1 VDCIRIL
8 QAWGAYD
15 RIEHN
20 KNESFMLFGKNRIDF
35 LGLDNPEK
43 IKGAEYT
50 HIWLEE
56 ATDFDLEDVRQLR
69 LRLGRN
75 KANEN
80 ARYIFTFN
88 PIDAQHWTWTDLVQV
103 EKPGRVVHLSTY
115 RDNIRNLSP
124 EWIADLLALAE
135 QDENYYRIYAL
146 GEPGILQNVI
156 YTNYRVADYPVPY
169 PDCVGIDFGYNN
181 ATAITGIKQLSDRL
195 QVWEILYQSRMTNT
209 DLIAWLKA
217 RAGIW
222 YISGDTPLY
231 ADSAEPNRIEEIR
244 RAGFNA
250 RPGRQERQGHPDKIC
265 DQISDAILD
274 AALTDDPS
282 ARVACEVM
290 VSTGLVMVAGEITTD
305 SYIDIPQVVRET
317 IQEIGYTDRKL
328 GLMPTRVLF

>member
-1 VDCIRIL
+1 MSDEVPFAAINSRFLRIFEENPDARELVFYGGSGSGKSTSVAQILLTRFLDRSLPPVRMLFSRKWLSALKTTLLVDCIRIL

-20 KNESFMLFGKNRIDF
+20 KNESYMRFGRSRIDF

-43 IKGAEYT
+43 IKGAEYNY
-50 HIWLEE
+50 IWLEE
-56 ATDFDLEDVRQLR
+56 ATDFDLDDVRQLR

-103 EKPGRVVHLSTY
+103 EKPGRVVRLSTY

-169 PDCVGIDFGYNN
+169 PDCIGIDFGYNN
-181 ATAITGIKQLSDRL
+181 ATAIIGIKQLSDRL

-231 ADSAEPNRIEEIR
+231 ADSAEHREGI
-244 RAGFNA
+244 AAFLA
-250 RPGRQERQGHPDKIC
+250 KRPP
-265 DQISDAILD
+265 
-274 AALTDDPS
+274 
-282 ARVACEVM
+282 V
-290 VSTGLVMVAGEITTD
+290 
-305 SYIDIPQVVRET
+305 
-317 IQEIGYTDRKL
+317 
-328 GLMPTRVLF
+328 F

>member
-1 VDCIRIL
+1 
-8 QAWGAYD
+8 
-15 RIEHN
+15 
-20 KNESFMLFGKNRIDF
+20 MLFGKNRIDF

-103 EKPGRVVHLSTY
+103 EKPGRVVRLSTY

-222 YISGDTPLY
+222 YISGDTPSLRRQRR
-231 ADSAEPNRIEEIR
+231 AEPHR
-244 RAGFNA
+244 RDPA
-250 RPGRQERQGHPDKIC
+250 RRVQRPPGRQERQGRDRLLQGAGAGGPQQRRQPDPG
-265 DQISDAILD
+265 
-274 AALTDDPS
+274 DPDLQ
-282 ARVACEVM
+282 
-290 VSTGLVMVAGEITTD
+290 VSRR
-305 SYIDIPQVVRET
+305 P
-317 IQEIGYTDRKL
+317 
-328 GLMPTRVLF
+328 